1 MRCGCGRSFR
11 SSEIFCTSCG
21 AARNL
26 AAATPKSPA
35 SRFSRLRI
43 SIILIGGLAL
53 MASSLVSGVQQAT
66 SHWRLRSLGVA
77 SLHAQSPVDVSHF
90 ASLLPVA
97 GFAIA
102 LLALC
107 GMLAKKLFRNAL
119 MKAIAAVLLTVT
131 GFQIAGYIAGAAR
144 NHTQNALAWRACDYC
159 SPPYPST
166 VASSYLVVSALIL
179 TMATL
184 AIFEA
189 RQANR
194 RVGI

>member
-21 AARNL
+21 AASNL
-26 AAATPKSPA
+26 AVTTPKSPA
-35 SRFSRLRI
+35 NRSSRLRI

-53 MASSLVSGVQQAT
+53 MAASLVSGVQQAT
-66 SHWRLRSLGVA
+66 SHWRLRALGVA
-77 SLHAQSPVDVSHF
+77 NLHAPSPVDVSHF
-90 ASLLPVA
+90 ASLLPTA

-107 GMLAKKLFRNAL
+107 GMLAKKLLRNAL
-119 MKAIAAVLLTVT
+119 MKAIAAVLLTLA
-131 GFQIAGYIAGAAR
+131 GFQIAAYLAAATR
-144 NHTQNALAWRACDYC
+144 NHTQNAIAWRACDYC

-166 VASSYLVVSALIL
+166 VASSYLVVSAIVL
-179 TMATL
+179 TMAAL